1 MLPDTPQF
9 AVSVV
14 AAQRAVFTCVNV
26 NRLCTPR
33 QLRYQLNDSGVA
45 AILAT
50 ENFAVTLAD
59 VIRRTPVKHLVIAFM
74 GDLLGS
80 CTESGAHLHRGF
92 WAEKC
97 PDTKCQWAKNSRR
110 LYVRKRSL
118 MNQGRRSNPRGPLKS
133 GVFLQCT
140 SGITGLFNGTFFC
153 LERLLLRRCSASS
166 GLHLLRNVY
175 AN

>member
-9 AVSVV
+9 AESVV

-140 SGITGLFNGTFFC
+140 SGITGL
-153 LERLLLRRCSASS
+153 SS
-166 GLHLLRNVY
+166 GTVF
-175 AN
+175 AS